1 MKLKGLLTL
10 LTQRPEF
17 RRLIQRLRDAEGIPA
32 LTGIT
37 ESARPYV
44 LAALASTLRQP
55 LLVVVT
61 NEEQANEMAETLK
74 VLVEDHK
81 DVLFLPDRDALP
93 YERLISDAETTQQRM
108 NALIC
113 LAERERNAMVVCSAR
128 ALTQPVIPPQELVAS
143 LYDLKPGQEVDLT
156 LMLEHLY
163 NLGYEPVTEVEEPGQ
178 FSHRG
183 GIVDLFPPTL
193 PRPVRIEFFGDEI
206 ESLRTFDPETQRS
219 LNPIDFCVVSP
230 AREALPLHGPEAAK
244 ELEQLNSSML
254 HRDDEERWNRDLEAL
269 RHRHS
274 FDDITFYLPYLHA
287 QASILDYLHTR
298 SLVILDNP
306 EGIQNRILEMDAQA
320 QEMKERFER
329 DRENPTQLRAAHIT
343 WDQLEPRLH
352 QRRQLRF
359 ADILSADESDFDARQ
374 QGGTEHLVPTF
385 TTSNSYGGRL
395 RAFAQ
400 DCRKALDHRERVV
413 IVTAQARRLA
423 EVLSDESI
431 LNDDTIH
438 VSPGTNINELPDS
451 SSLTLIQGQLPEGW
465 QSRGLAL
472 QGANT
477 C

>member
-1 MKLKGLLTL
+1 M
-10 LTQRPEF
+10 
-17 RRLIQRLRDAEGIPA
+17 QRLHDAEGIPA

-61 NEEQANEMAETLK
+61 NEEQANEMADTLK
-74 VLVEDHK
+74 VLVEDPK

-113 LAERERNAMVVCSAR
+113 LAERERNAMVFCSAR

-206 ESLRTFDPETQRS
+206 ESLRTFDQETQRS
-219 LNPIDFCVVSP
+219 LNPIASCVVGP
-230 AREALPLHGPEAAK
+230 AREALPVRGPEAVK
-244 ELEQLNSSML
+244 ELGQLHIEML
-254 HRDDEERWNRDLEAL
+254 HRECEERWKGDLEEL
-269 RHRHS
+269 RQGRS
-274 FDDITFYLPYLHA
+274 FDDIAFYLPYLHSPA
-287 QASILDYLHTR
+287 TVLDYLPR
-298 SLVILDNP
+298 SGLLILDNP
-306 EGIQNRILEMDAQA
+306 ESIQRCVAELDEQA

-329 DRENPTQLRAAHIT
+329 DRENPPHLRAAHFT
-343 WDQLEPRLH
+343 WNQLEPQLQ
-352 QRRQLRF
+352 QRRQVQF
-359 ADILSADESDFDARQ
+359 AGMLSAAGGEFDAR
-374 QGGTEHLVPTF
+374 
-385 TTSNSYGGRL
+385 R
-395 RAFAQ
+395 
-400 DCRKALDHRERVV
+400 
-413 IVTAQARRLA
+413 
-423 EVLSDESI
+423 
-431 LNDDTIH
+431 
-438 VSPGTNINELPDS
+438 
-451 SSLTLIQGQLPEGW
+451 
-465 QSRGLAL
+465 
-472 QGANT
+472 
-477 C
+477 